1 MSKSKRTV
9 DKLLKMLENYARG
22 SKEQEEAKIEIGR
35 LGKTEKEELGF
46 KLVEGIVK
54 DLRYFLDTEKN
65 DTLKVFMKE
74 IERDDRYVTRDMWGN
89 EKPSLME
96 RIDTCTLMEVMDTR
110 DVMIDKERRGKP
122 CTEYMK
128 TLEFYVTKGRV
139 GGTLV
144 FAVDPWDSLKKQ
156 RKPDLH
162 EKACDALKKLLV
174 SNREKIYRWT
184 QALKGGFV
192 MKKLGDK
199 RKSFTHIDQIVDSIW
214 EQIEDFEDLW
224 K

>member
-110 DVMIDKERRGKP
+110 DVMIDNKRKGKP

-144 FAVDPWDSLKKQ
+144 FAVDQ
-156 RKPDLH
+156 IKPDLH
-162 EKACDALKKLLV
+162 EKACDALKKLLA

-184 QALKGGFV
+184 QALKQGLV
-192 MKKLGDK
+192 MKVLDNN
-199 RKSFTHIDQIVDSIW
+199 RKSFNHIDQIVDSVW

>member
-1 MSKSKRTV
+1 MSRSKRTV
-9 DKLLKMLENYARG
+9 DELLELLQNYARG
-22 SKEQEEAKIEIGR
+22 SEEQKTAMIQISK
-35 LGKTEKEELGF
+35 LGKIDKEELGF
-46 KLVEGIVK
+46 KLVEGIVE
-54 DLRYFLDTEKN
+54 DLKYFLHN
-65 DTLKVFMKE
+65 DKDDKLKLFMKD
-74 IERDDRYVTRDMWGN
+74 IER
-89 EKPSLME
+89 ME
-96 RIDTCTLMEVMDTR
+96 EIDTYTLMEVMDTL
-110 DVMIDKERRGKP
+110 DVKMDNIRKGKP
-122 CTEYMK
+122 CSEYMK
-128 TLEFYVTKGRV
+128 TLEFYVTQGHV

-144 FAVDPWDSLKKQ
+144 FAVDSWDSLKKQ

-162 EKACDALKKLLV
+162 EKACDALKKLLA

>member
-144 FAVDPWDSLKKQ
+144 FAVDQ
-156 RKPDLH
+156 IKPDLH
-162 EKACDALKKLLV
+162 EKACDALKKLLA
-174 SNREKIYRWT
+174 SNRKRIYMWT
-184 QALKGGFV
+184 QALKQGLV
-192 MKKLGDK
+192 MKMLDYN

>member
-1 MSKSKRTV
+1 
-9 DKLLKMLENYARG
+9 MLENYARG

-144 FAVDPWDSLKKQ
+144 FAVDQ
-156 RKPDLH
+156 IKPDLH
-162 EKACDALKKLLV
+162 EKACDALKKLLA
-174 SNREKIYRWT
+174 SNRKRIYMWT
-184 QALKGGFV
+184 QALKQGLV
-192 MKKLGDK
+192 MKMLDYN

>member
-46 KLVEGIVK
+46 KLVDGIVK
-54 DLRYFLDTEKN
+54 DLMYFLETGEN
-65 DTLKVFMKE
+65 DSLKLFMKE
-74 IERDDRYVTRDMWGN
+74 IERDDRYITRDMWGN

-144 FAVDPWDSLKKQ
+144 FAVDQ
-156 RKPDLH
+156 IKPDLH
-162 EKACDALKKLLV
+162 EKACDALKKLLA
-174 SNREKIYRWT
+174 SNRKKIYMWT
-184 QALKGGFV
+184 QALKQGLV
-192 MKKLGDK
+192 MKMLDYN

>member
-1 MSKSKRTV
+1 
-9 DKLLKMLENYARG
+9 MLENYARG

-144 FAVDPWDSLKKQ
+144 FAVDQ
-156 RKPDLH
+156 IKPDLH
-162 EKACDALKKLLV
+162 EKACDALKKLLA

-184 QALKGGFV
+184 QALKQGLV
-192 MKKLGDK
+192 MKVLDNN
-199 RKSFTHIDQIVDSIW
+199 RKSFNHIDQIVDSVW

>member
-1 MSKSKRTV
+1 MSKSKRSV

-46 KLVEGIVK
+46 KLVKGIVE
-54 DLRYFLDTEKN
+54 DLKEFLKREN
-65 DTLKVFMKE
+65 DELKVFMKE

-110 DVMIDKERRGKP
+110 DVIIDKNRIEKP

-128 TLEFYVTKGRV
+128 TLEFYVTQGNV

-156 RKPDLH
+156 RRPDLH
-162 EKACDALKKLLV
+162 ENACDALKRLLA
-174 SNREKIYRWT
+174 SNRKKIYMWT
-184 QALKGGFV
+184 QALKQGLV
-192 MKKLGDK
+192 MKMLDYN
-199 RKSFTHIDQIVDSIW
+199 RKSFTHIDEIVDSIW
-214 EQIEDFEDLW
+214 EQIRDFEDLW